1 MLIDGGSNKPGS
13 IIAEDNIA
21 ITASQSVAYATK
33 SCVAILRQVP
43 NQALYFKVTTVN
55 QQTASLNMDQNDE
68 RLGEIGRKEDNIIAW
83 TWKHFMLYPNQPDWL
98 LRMPMTKA
106 ARLAL
111 DLIDIKI
118 QEEKSKLGSVWK
130 DQFADVVDE
139 FTVMGA
145 SKRGWTTWTIASVD
159 KRVKAAIPMVLDCLN
174 MKQIFRFKPIT

>member
-1 MLIDGGSNKPGS
+1 
-13 IIAEDNIA
+13 
-21 ITASQSVAYATK
+21 
-33 SCVAILRQVP
+33 
-43 NQALYFKVTTVN
+43 
-55 QQTASLNMDQNDE
+55 
-68 RLGEIGRKEDNIIAW
+68 
-83 TWKHFMLYPNQPDWL
+83 MLYPNQPDWL

-111 DLIDIKI
+111 DLIDLKI

-174 MKQIFRFKPIT
+174 MKQIFRFKPITLV